1 MLSILQEWAFT
12 AQVLQGRDANRNLQ
26 RSLKAAKLRERL
38 PAAVQQLAGAVAQ
51 WQDERGAPF
60 AYDGRPLLDILNT
73 MLEELQEEARQRVEH
88 VKEQVWSSKCPAK

>member
-1 MLSILQEWAFT
+1 MMLALHAEHMARMDSHTQA
-12 AQVLQGRDANRNLQ
+12 LQGRDANRNLQ

-60 AYDGRPLLDILNT
+60 TYDGRPLLDILDT
-73 MLEELQEEARQRVEH
+73 MLEELQEEARQRMES
-88 VKEQVWSSKCPAK
+88 VKKQV

>member
-73 MLEELQEEARQRVEH
+73 MLEELQEEALQRVEH
-88 VKEQVWSSKCPAK
+88 VKKQV